1 MIKIYCI
8 EDINDIKYI
17 GSTKQELYRR
27 FADHKKR
34 NECSSRELNLY
45 NAIIYTLEECSEE
58 DRIEREQYYID
69 TIDCVNKNNT
79 IHKKKEYNREYMR
92 NFREKNRDK
101 VREYNREYQK
111 KYYQQNK
118 DKYKVINKKRYEKN
132 KFKNKI

>member
-8 EDINDIKYI
+8 EDINDLKYV
-17 GSTKQELYRR
+17 GSTKQTLNARLSQHIRYL
-27 FADHKKR
+27 
-34 NECSSRELNLY
+34 ECSSIKLNLH
-45 NAIIYTLEECSEE
+45 NCIIYTLEECEE
-58 DRIEREQYYID
+58 KDRNEREQYYID

-132 KFKNKI
+132 KSKNKI

>member
-69 TIDCVNKNNT
+69 TIDCVNKRNT
-79 IHKKKEYNREYMR
+79 VFDRKEYQINYHKKNYPKYKDKRIKYMKEYQQ
-92 NFREKNRDK
+92 KNRDK
-101 VREYNREYQK
+101 INERRRELYH
-111 KYYQQNK
+111 
-118 DKYKVINKKRYEKN
+118 KN
-132 KFKNKI
+132 KAKNKI